1 MIGGRLWA
9 IIVKELWAVLRDRK
23 ARITLIAPPVL
34 QLLLFGFATTLEVK
48 NIDIGVLDHDG
59 GSASVE
65 YVSLLAGS
73 PNVRRIVRLT
83 SEADLARAIDDQRVI
98 AAVVFDQRFSAD
110 VAVHRPATIQAI
122 FDGRRS
128 NAAQIVAGY
137 LDRIAGVLSAQISPM
152 VAHRGA
158 SIVTHWFNPNLDYLW
173 FTMPSLIAII
183 GALSSIQVV
192 AQSVA
197 RERELGTFDQL
208 MVSPLRIHE
217 ILIGKMVPPFLVGL
231 TNATLYL
238 TLIPTVFGVPF
249 TGSILMF
256 YVALVFYL
264 FAMIGLGML
273 VSVVSQTQQQAFLGM
288 FLVAVPAILLSGYVS
303 PVSNMPGW
311 LQVIAQAN
319 PPTHFLVI
327 VDGIFLKAMP
337 ARDVVAS
344 CWPLVLIALVTL
356 TASSMLFR
364 SRVE

>member
-1 MIGGRLWA
+1 MTAGRLWA
-9 IIVKELWAVLRDRK
+9 IIIKELWAVLRDRK

-48 NIDIGVLDHDG
+48 NIDIGVLNHDG
-59 GSASVE
+59 GAVSAE

-73 PNVRRIVRLT
+73 PNVRRIVPLS
-83 SEADLARAIDDQRVI
+83 SEADLARAIDGQRVI
-98 AAVVFDQRFSAD
+98 AAIVFDERFSAD
-110 VAVHRPATIQAI
+110 VAARRPATIQAI

-137 LDRIAGVLSAQISPM
+137 LERIAGTLNAQ
-152 VAHRGA
+152 VGQTLEQRGS

-208 MVSPLRIHE
+208 MVSPLRVPE
-217 ILIGKMVPPFLVGL
+217 ILIGKMVPPFLVGF

-249 TGSILMF
+249 TGSLLMF
-256 YVALVFYL
+256 YIALVFYL

-273 VSVVSQTQQQAFLGM
+273 ISVVSQTQQQAFLGM
-288 FLVAVPAILLSGYVS
+288 FLVSVPAILLSGYVS
-303 PVSNMPGW
+303 PVANMPRW
-311 LQVIAQAN
+311 LQFVAEAD
-319 PPTHFLVI
+319 PPRHFLVI
-327 VDGIFLKAMP
+327 VDGLFLKAMP
-337 ARDVVAS
+337 ARDVLAS
-344 CWPLVLIALVTL
+344 CWPLAIIALVTL
-356 TASSMLFR
+356 TASSLLFR
-364 SRVE
+364 SRVK